1 MKTLLASLLLATFCV
16 FIGAQPID
24 SASVDQFVEKLQAP
38 EVKTRSFRNLV
49 PAPRT
54 LDLVIRFE
62 FDSSKIQESSKP
74 LLNTLAAAMKTEK
87 LLNLNF
93 SVEGHTDAKGS
104 ADYNLRLSERRAEAV
119 VNYMAQQGIAKDRLT
134 ALGKGASELLKP
146 ESPEAF
152 ENRRVKISTLN

>member
-1 MKTLLASLLLATFCV
+1 MKTLLSALLLVTFCGFV
-16 FIGAQPID
+16 GAQPID
-24 SASVDQFVEKLQAP
+24 SASVDQIVEKLQAP
-38 EVKTRSFRNLV
+38 EVKTRSIRNLV
-49 PAPRT
+49 PVPRT

-74 LLNTLAAAMKTEK
+74 LLNNLAAAMKTEK

-119 VNYMAQQGIAKDRLT
+119 VNYMAQLGIAKDRLT

-146 ESPEAF
+146 ENPDSF

>member
-1 MKTLLASLLLATFCV
+1 MKTFRTALFLIAFCNSV
-16 FIGAQPID
+16 NAQLID
-24 SASVDQFVEKLQAP
+24 SASVDQIVEKLQVP
-38 EVKTRSFRNLV
+38 EVKTRSLRNLV

-74 LLNTLAAAMKTEK
+74 LLNTLVAAMKTEK

-119 VNYMAQQGIAKDRLT
+119 LNYMAQQGIAKDRLT
-134 ALGKGASELLKP
+134 AYGKGATDLFKP
-146 ESPEAF
+146 ESPEAS
-152 ENRRVKISTLN
+152 ENRRVRITTIQ

>member
-74 LLNTLAAAMKTEK
+74 LLDNLAAAMKTEK
-87 LLNLNF
+87 LLNLN
-93 SVEGHTDAKGS
+93 
-104 ADYNLRLSERRAEAV
+104 
-119 VNYMAQQGIAKDRLT
+119 
-134 ALGKGASELLKP
+134 
-146 ESPEAF
+146 
-152 ENRRVKISTLN
+152 